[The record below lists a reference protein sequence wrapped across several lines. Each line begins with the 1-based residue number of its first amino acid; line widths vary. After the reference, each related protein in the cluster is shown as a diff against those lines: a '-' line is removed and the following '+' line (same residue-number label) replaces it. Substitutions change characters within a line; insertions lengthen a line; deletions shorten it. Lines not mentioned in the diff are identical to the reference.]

1 MFRFTASFEF
11 CLTIQFCHQC
21 SKMSNKLTNYK
32 SFQSDKD
39 RTGHANPKK
48 GAPCHQANPKHVSR
62 PPKNRPP

>member
-48 GAPCHQANPKHVSR
+48 GGTMSPGQSKTCQQAT
-62 PPKNRPP
+62 